1 VGTYS
6 DANNHN
12 HGFLYSGGVYTTLD
26 DPLAA
31 GTGAFGI
38 NDSGQV
44 VGTYVDGKGI
54 QHGFLYS
61 GGTYAKSASADQ
73 HDGRHGFV

>member
-1 VGTYS
+1 VGTYI

-12 HGFLYSGGVYTTLD
+12 HGFLYSGGVYTTLA